1 MCHYYAQI
9 QALSAQVD
17 ELSNNRSNQQ
27 QLSPSQATTTEQLA
41 MAAVLAALTKKIDNF
56 SNGSSGGE
64 GKSKKAKRTRTKR
77 RYQNDNYCL
86 TPRCDLSESHTSANC
101 NYYHDGHVEDATLQ
115 DRKGGSTKWINLVLP
130 DETPKVGGR

>member
-27 QLSPSQATTTEQLA
+27 QLSSSQATTTEQLA

-56 SNGSSGGE
+56 TGSTAAGGE
-64 GKSKKAKRTRTKR
+64 GKSKKTKRTRTKI
-77 RYQNDNYCL
+77 RYQNDNYCW
-86 TPRCDLSESHTSANC
+86 THGCDLSESHTTGNC
-101 NYYHDGHVEDATLQ
+101 NYRPDGHVEDATLQ
-115 DRKGGSTKWINLVLP
+115 DRKGGSTKGISLVLH
-130 DETPKVGGR
+130 DEET